1 VSDPA
6 GAGAG
11 APADSAASIE
21 GLRGF
26 DPLAAPGPVAPGA
39 GAAGRLPYVLLDV
52 FSAVPLAGN
61 QLAIFTDARGL
72 DDVQMQRLA
81 RELQLSETVFVLPA
95 DGPADVRVR
104 IFTPTAELPFAGHPT
119 LGAAVLVA
127 SALGRQAVSLQTG
140 VGVIGAR
147 VERGEDGTL
156 SGTVSQ
162 PIPSW
167 SDFADARALL
177 AALGVEGSQLPV
189 ECYEN
194 GPRHVLV
201 ALGGAD
207 EVAALR
213 PDLGA
218 LSELGELGVSCF
230 AASGERWKT
239 RMFAPSL
246 GVAEDP
252 ATGSAAGPLAVHL
265 ARHGRIAFGERIEIE
280 QGAEIGRPSL
290 LYARAQGGHGGLEA
304 VEVGGAVVAV
314 ARGEFAFPPRP
325 VPRAD
330 L

>member
-1 VSDPA
+1 MSDPA
-6 GAGAG
+6 GAGAA
-11 APADSAASIE
+11 APAGSAAWIE
-21 GLRGF
+21 RVRRF
-26 DPLAAPGPVAPGA
+26 DPLSAPPAVASGR
-39 GAAGRLPYVLLDV
+39 GAARRLPYVLLDV

-61 QLAIFTDARGL
+61 QLAVFTDAREL
-72 DDVQMQRLA
+72 DDVEMQRLA
-81 RELQLSETVFVLPA
+81 RELQLSETVFVLPPN
-95 DGPADVRVR
+95 GPADAHVR
-104 IFTPTAELPFAGHPT
+104 IFTPTSELPFAGHPT

-127 SALGRQAVSLQTG
+127 SALGQGSVSLETG
-140 VGVIGAR
+140 MGVVGAHL
-147 VERGEDGTL
+147 ERGKDGTL
-156 SGTVSQ
+156 SGIVSQ

-167 SDFADARALL
+167 SAFADAGRLL
-177 AALGVEGSQLPV
+177 AALDVEGSQLPV

-201 ALGGAD
+201 ALGGAE

-218 LSELGELGVSCF
+218 LTALGELCVSCF

-290 LYARAQGGHGGLEA
+290 LHARARGGQAALEA

-314 ARGEFAFPPRP
+314 ARGEFALPPRP
-325 VPRAD
+325 VPGAD

>member
-1 VSDPA
+1 VSHPA

-11 APADSAASIE
+11 GPADSAASIE
-21 GLRGF
+21 RLREF
-26 DPLAAPGPVAPGA
+26 DPLRAPAPVASGEGA
-39 GAAGRLPYVLLDV
+39 VRRLPYVLLDV

-61 QLAIFTDARGL
+61 QLAVFTDAREL
-72 DDVQMQRLA
+72 DDVEMQRLA
-81 RELQLSETVFVLPA
+81 RELQLSETVFVLPPDESA
-95 DGPADVRVR
+95 DARVR

-127 SALGRQAVSLQTG
+127 SALGRGTVSLQTG
-140 VGVIGAR
+140 MGVVGAH
-147 VERGEDGTL
+147 VERAEDGRL

-167 SDFADARALL
+167 SAFADAGRLL

-201 ALGGAD
+201 TLDAPE

-218 LSELGELGVSCF
+218 LTALGELGVSCF
-230 AASGERWKT
+230 APSGERWKT

-265 ARHGRIAFGERIEIE
+265 ARHGRISFGERIEIE

-290 LYARAQGGHGGLEA
+290 LYARARGGQEALEA

-314 ARGEFAFPPRP
+314 ARGEFALPSRP
-325 VPRAD
+325 VLGAD